1 MFSPAATF
9 RMIPHHTSAESAT
22 PLNSFTTGDIVSIL
36 RERGWL
42 SSTPSP
48 EHLPWCERA
57 ASLLGP
63 HAGNRDALV
72 ELLGLVFHYD
82 AATLLAQVE
91 THTILSRHGA
101 RYVLRE
107 LATALL
113 DGGPLTSDHFKEII
127 DAMKFSL
134 DLGSHD
140 IFQPLRLA
148 LAGRAGDGQ
157 LDRVILLLDPAAA
170 LPFDAPVKPAR
181 QRILEFCAAL
191 D

>member
-1 MFSPAATF
+1 MIQHHASAASP
-9 RMIPHHTSAESAT
+9 T
-22 PLNSFTTGDIVSIL
+22 PLNSFTAGDIVSIL
-36 RERGWL
+36 REHRWL

-48 EHLPWCERA
+48 EHLLWCERA
-57 ASLLGP
+57 ASLLGS
-63 HAGNRDALV
+63 HAVDREAVV
-72 ELLGLVFHYD
+72 ELLHLVFHYE
-82 AATLLAQVE
+82 AAALLAQVE

-101 RYVLRE
+101 RDVLRE
-107 LATALL
+107 LALALL

-134 DLGSHD
+134 DLGSRD

-148 LAGRAGDGQ
+148 LAGRTGDGQ

-170 LPFDAPVKPAR
+170 LPFDAPVKCAR

>member
-1 MFSPAATF
+1 
-9 RMIPHHTSAESAT
+9 MIRDHTSALSAT
-22 PLNSFTTGDIVSIL
+22 SSNSFIAGDIVSIL

-48 EHLPWCERA
+48 EHLLWCERA
-57 ASLLGP
+57 ASLLGS
-63 HAGNRDALV
+63 HAVDREALV
-72 ELLGLVFHYD
+72 ELLRMVFHYD

-91 THTILSRHGA
+91 THMILSRHGA
-101 RYVLRE
+101 RDVLRE
-107 LATALL
+107 LAMALL

-134 DLGSHD
+134 DLGSRD

-148 LAGRAGDGQ
+148 LAGRAGGGE

-170 LPFDAPVKPAR
+170 LPFDAPVKSAR

>member
-1 MFSPAATF
+1 
-9 RMIPHHTSAESAT
+9 MIHDPTSDASAT
-22 PLNSFTTGDIVSIL
+22 PSNSFTAGDIVSIL
-36 RERGWL
+36 REHGWL

-48 EHLPWCERA
+48 EHLAWCERA
-57 ASLLGP
+57 ASLLGS
-63 HAGNRDALV
+63 HAVDRDALV
-72 ELLGLVFHYD
+72 ELLRLVFHYD
-82 AATLLAQVE
+82 AAALLAQVE
-91 THTILSRHGA
+91 THIILSRHGA
-101 RYVLRE
+101 RDVVRE

-113 DGGPLTSDHFKEII
+113 DGGPVTSDHFKEVI

-148 LAGRAGDGQ
+148 LAGRSGDGQ
-157 LDRVILLLDPAAA
+157 LDRVILLLDPAAV
-170 LPFDAPVKPAR
+170 LPFDAQVKCAR